1 MALENIDKMP
11 KTTFKAE
18 ELKNSY
24 RKGFTIIC
32 HYFLQWGALNLSYD
46 IFRFSR
52 ASKKHQFSTKTIKTK
67 MNSTFKS

>member
-18 ELKNSY
+18 ELQNSY

-32 HYFLQWGALNLSYD
+32 HYFLQ
-46 IFRFSR
+46 
-52 ASKKHQFSTKTIKTK
+52 
-67 MNSTFKS
+67 

>member
-18 ELKNSY
+18 ELYNSY

-32 HYFLQWGALNLSYD
+32 HYFLQWG
-46 IFRFSR
+46 
-52 ASKKHQFSTKTIKTK
+52 T
-67 MNSTFKS
+67 

>member
-18 ELKNSY
+18 ELQNSY

-32 HYFLQWGALNLSYD
+32 HCLLQWGALY
-46 IFRFSR
+46 FS
-52 ASKKHQFSTKTIKTK
+52 SEY
-67 MNSTFKS
+67 NNE